1 MPVSR
6 EFGYNVRLFETAGH
20 YGAGIYSKGEKA
32 MPIYEYRCESCA
44 EKLEKIQKVSD
55 PALTRCPAC
64 NKDSL
69 VKLVSAS
76 AFRLSGTGWY
86 ETDFKDSGTKRN
98 LADSDSNNQS
108 SGSATQG
115 SQTSPEGAKQ
125 AGSESSSGGS
135 SGKSSGKST
144 DKSSSTSSSASSGS
158 PVA

>member
-6 EFGYNVRLFETAGH
+6 EFGYNVRLFERAGH

-86 ETDFKDSGTKRN
+86 ETYFKHCGSGRSV
-98 LADSDSNNQS
+98 ADGESNDQS

-115 SQTSPEGAKQ
+115 SETSAARGKQ
-125 AGSESSSGGS
+125 AGSESS
-135 SGKSSGKST
+135 
-144 DKSSSTSSSASSGS
+144 
-158 PVA
+158 